1 MFAAVMAVA
10 ILLVK
15 PVAPSVTMAFVT
27 DAAEMVVLPAGMVIP
42 YSAFTASARRRAS
55 SPEARRREGHD
66 RATITLLAATPD
78 ALAMPAAT
86 ATSTPAFPV
95 NAVQF
100 ATDIAKV
107 PTTVVTVTDPGA
119 AVVGAVVGG
128 AVVGGAVVG
137 GAVVGGAVVALAS
150 VVEEVALI
158 VVVSVMFW
166 AYVVEE
172 VALIVVVSVMFCA
185 VMFFE
190 EVVLVVVVFVMF
202 CAVMFFAVIDP
213 RRANPRHIH
222 IATWPDIPNTSAMDE
237 TETKPKD

>member
-15 PVAPSVTMAFVT
+15 PVAPSDTMAFVT
-27 DAAEMVVLPAGMVIP
+27 EAEVMVVLPAGMVIS
-42 YSAFTASARRRAS
+42 YAAFTASARRRAS

-185 VMFFE
+185 VMFF
-190 EVVLVVVVFVMF
+190 
-202 CAVMFFAVIDP
+202 AVIDP

-222 IATWPDIPNTSAMDE
+222 IAIWPDIPNTSAMDE

>member
-158 VVVSVMFW
+158 VVVSVMF
-166 AYVVEE
+166 
-172 VALIVVVSVMFCA
+172 
-185 VMFFE
+185 
-190 EVVLVVVVFVMF
+190 

-222 IATWPDIPNTSAMDE
+222 IAIWPDIPNTSAMDE